1 TEGINALKKAIHYG
15 PDTVKAYN
23 NLGVA
28 YINIGK
34 YAEAVEVLNEAIRL
48 KPDYLQARNNLA
60 VAKSRLKEAESK

>member
-1 TEGINALKKAIHYG
+1 ML
-15 PDTVKAYN
+15 
-23 NLGVA
+23 A